1 MMIYAESSAVLSW
14 LLEERSG
21 GEIGTL
27 LSGARAVLA
36 SELTIVECERAL
48 IRFAATGA
56 ITAATASRRRARL
69 RRAAGHWALL
79 GLGED
84 ILATA
89 RRPLP
94 AEPIRTL
101 DALHVATV
109 AVAAQR
115 LPELRVLSLDRR
127 VRESCLGLGL
137 EVLPS
142 RAETD

>member
-14 LLEERSG
+14 LLEEHSG

-27 LSGARAVLA
+27 LAGAQTVLA
-36 SELTIVECERAL
+36 SELTLVECERAL
-48 IRFAATGA
+48 VRFTATGA
-56 ITAATASRRRARL
+56 ITTAAASRRRSRL
-69 RRAAGHWALL
+69 RRAVGHWTTL
-79 GLGED
+79 GIGED
-84 ILATA
+84 VLAMA
-89 RRPLP
+89 SRPLP

-115 LPELRVLSLDRR
+115 VPELHVLSLDRR